1 MEWFYNLFS
10 DISSVAHIVIVF
22 AIVIAAGV
30 MLGKIKVGGIS
41 LGVAFVLFSGILVGH
56 IYKTCVPESAYAC
69 PVEVLDF
76 MQNLYIA
83 WGCKWDLRSL
93 KASRKADSPLTCSP

>member
-30 MLGKIKVGGIS
+30 MLGKIKVRSDGRI
-41 LGVAFVLFSGILVGH
+41 
-56 IYKTCVPESAYAC
+56 IYSIVNIK
-69 PVEVLDF
+69 
-76 MQNLYIA
+76 
-83 WGCKWDLRSL
+83 G
-93 KASRKADSPLTCSP
+93 